1 MKKFILKIFGILA
14 VIILAVIYA
23 ALFAVFY
30 YDLDGKFIY
39 YIFEPFMVKRFDNMK
54 REDNLKTPYDMKEDV
69 MKEE

>member
-1 MKKFILKIFGILA
+1 MKKFILKIFG
-14 VIILAVIYA
+14 ILAVIYA

-39 YIFEPFMVKRFDNMK
+39 YIVEPFMVKRFDNMK

>member
-1 MKKFILKIFGILA
+1 MKKFILKIFG
-14 VIILAVIYA
+14 ILAVIYA

-54 REDNLKTPYDMKEDV
+54 REDNL
-69 MKEE
+69 

>member
-14 VIILAVIYA
+14 VI
-23 ALFAVFY
+23 
-30 YDLDGKFIY
+30 

>member
-1 MKKFILKIFGILA
+1 MKTFILKIFG
-14 VIILAVIYA
+14 ILAVIYA

-39 YIFEPFMVKRFDNMK
+39 YIVEPFMVKRFDNMK

>member
-1 MKKFILKIFGILA
+1 MKIILKIFGILA
-14 VIILAVIYA
+14 AVYA

-39 YIFEPFMVKRFDNMK
+39 YIFEPMMVRRYDNMK
-54 REDNLKTPYDMKEDV
+54 REDTLKTPYDMKEDV